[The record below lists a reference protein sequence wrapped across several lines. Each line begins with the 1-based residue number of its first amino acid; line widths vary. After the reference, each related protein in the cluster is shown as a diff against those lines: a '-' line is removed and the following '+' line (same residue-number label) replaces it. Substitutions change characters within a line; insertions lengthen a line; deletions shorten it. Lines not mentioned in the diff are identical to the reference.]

1 MKEEALMKR
10 MLGIAA
16 MALLLIGSAL
26 ATDGSRMTCTMTGE
40 TVEKCCCTIVNGAMV
55 CSMTGETVA
64 TCCCVESS

>member
-1 MKEEALMKR
+1 MNVEAFMKR
-10 MLGIAA
+10 LLVTAA
-16 MALLLIGSAL
+16 LAVLLIGSAL
-26 ATDGSRMTCTMTGE
+26 AIDGSRMTCTMTGE

>member
-1 MKEEALMKR
+1 MEPEAFMKR
-10 MLGIAA
+10 RFAIG
-16 MALLLIGSAL
+16 ALAFLLIGSAL

-40 TVEKCCCTIVNGAMV
+40 TVERCCCSMVNGAMV